1 MQTNNRKIE
10 SVVNACAVLVMGVV
24 VVFTIARLFF
34 GAELSDEA
42 YSVAETY
49 MVSKGALP
57 FVNNWSQMPGWT
69 LLLAPFVKI
78 YTFLV
83 GGTDGIFL
91 FFRFLS
97 FFVNCLTAFLVAYL
111 FRNHVKN
118 KILLSLIAIT
128 YVGATGWDYVVT
140 FRGDRLAIDLFAVG
154 VALIIVFFADDKYS
168 MKYLF
173 ISGILLSLSVLSY
186 PTFVL
191 EYLFFVIAIFVLCYR
206 RRIGYKGLLFFLCGS
221 VVSALVVVVYLSIR
235 GGFTNIFS
243 GIGYLLKDVAYFQL
257 ENQGISKFPAYMKT
271 VISQI
276 IQILKLSILP
286 FVMFFVLAVI
296 LYFAIHRK
304 EFVRLDVDN
313 IYIRKIIIALDKETE
328 FFTIKR
334 KYIKQLLLI
343 SVIAGICLYHIKLL
357 LTYKTADHTYI
368 SLYAM
373 SAETLAVL
381 LIWPFI
387 KSEKRFC
394 KYLMG
399 LIWFPTFIW
408 VVITGVGTYAGMI
421 DRYPLLKNA
430 SFLLGLF
437 VCFAVKDVFVSS
449 LETDLPESKGI
460 PVLRRGYLFLSKTIP
475 IAVMMIISFTY
486 LFNAY
491 SYVYRDESF
500 WRLNTAVESG
510 PYKGMRTTKIRANGL
525 IELDEKIDEF
535 IDKDDYVLAMD
546 NDPFIYLMSEGHIC
560 TPCTWDQALYSYHF
574 DQPDLYYDY
583 FKVTNTEP
591 TKIVYFNYG
600 RDEIMSID
608 VEYKFNDYV
617 RANYDLIYEDRDIFE
632 WNYCGKDNICELLIF
647 DRK

>member
-1 MQTNNRKIE
+1 MQINNKIIE
-10 SVVNACAVLVMGVV
+10 KVINVFAVLVMVVV
-24 VVFTIARLFF
+24 VVFTMTRLFF
-34 GAELSDEA
+34 GVDLSDEA

-69 LLLAPFVKI
+69 LLLAPFVKL
-78 YTFLV
+78 YTIFT

-97 FFVNCLTAFLVAYL
+97 FFVNGLTAFIVAHL

-118 KILLSLIAIT
+118 KILLSLITII
-128 YVGATGWDYVVT
+128 YVGATGWDYVAA
-140 FRGDRLAIDLFAVG
+140 FRGDRLALDLLAVG
-154 VALIIVFFADDKYS
+154 VALIIVFFADAKYS

-173 ISGILLSLSVLSY
+173 TSGILLALSVLSY
-186 PTFVL
+186 PTFL
-191 EYLFFVIAIFVLCYR
+191 IEYLFFVIAIFVLCYKR
-206 RRIGYKGLLFFLCGS
+206 KIGYKGLLFFSCGS
-221 VVSALVVVVYLSIR
+221 TLTAVMVILYLSIR

-243 GIGYLLKDVAYFQL
+243 GLHYIMKDVTYFQL
-257 ENQGISKFPAYMKT
+257 ENQGIVKLPPYIKT
-271 VISQI
+271 IVSQI
-276 IQILKLSILP
+276 LRILRLSILSFAVLFFFAVFLY
-286 FVMFFVLAVI
+286 FVM
-296 LYFAIHRK
+296 HRK
-304 EFVRLDVDN
+304 EFVRYDTDS
-313 IYIRKIIIALDKETE
+313 IYIRKIKIAVDKETE
-328 FFTIKR
+328 YFTVKR
-334 KYIKQLLLI
+334 KHIKQLLLL
-343 SVIAGICLYHIKLL
+343 SVIAGICLYHINLL
-357 LTYKTADHTYI
+357 LIYKMEDHTYI

-381 LIWPFI
+381 FIWPFI

-408 VVITGVGTYAGMI
+408 VIITGVGTYADMI
-421 DRYPLLKNA
+421 SRHPLFKNA

-437 VCFAVKDVFVSS
+437 VYFAVKDIFAGSPKVEDSDGEGV
-449 LETDLPESKGI
+449 
-460 PVLRRGYLFLSKTIP
+460 PVLRIGYVLLSKGIP

-491 SYVYRDESF
+491 SYVYRDESI
-500 WRLNTAVESG
+500 WHLNTVVKSG
-510 PYKGMRTTKIRANGL
+510 PYKGMRTTLIRANGL
-525 IELDEKIDEF
+525 IELDKKIDEF
-535 IDKDDYVLAMD
+535 IGKEDYVLAMD

-560 TPCTWDQALYSYHF
+560 TPCTWDMALYSYHF

-608 VEYKFNDYV
+608 VEYQFNSYV
-617 RANYDLIYEDRDIFE
+617 REKYDLIYENRDLIE
-632 WNYCGKDNICELLIF
+632 WNYVGRDLACELLIF
-647 DRK
+647 ERK